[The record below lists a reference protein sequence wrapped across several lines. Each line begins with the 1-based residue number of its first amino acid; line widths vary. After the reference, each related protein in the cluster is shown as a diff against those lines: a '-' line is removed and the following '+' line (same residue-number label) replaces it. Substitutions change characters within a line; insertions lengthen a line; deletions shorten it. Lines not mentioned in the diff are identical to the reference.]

1 MVIIGV
7 EQPLSNTALNY
18 HIFLENIKMLYK
30 YFCKCCDQQHY
41 KAILEKYVDSTFEV
55 LADKSSVSLS
65 IYVPVKKP
73 SARKSLPKFS

>member
-55 LADKSSVSLS
+55 LAEKSSVH
-65 IYVPVKKP
+65 
-73 SARKSLPKFS
+73 